1 MYVYVYVD
9 VDVYVYV
16 YVYVYSFLHIMYDSP
31 LTSSP
36 LFFFI
41 WNIDRLQ
48 VVNDRWEVALGLT
61 DGSGFQQAK
70 GPAAIQPLK
79 QVPCSLPADPADSGW
94 FIVVNSG

>member
-1 MYVYVYVD
+1 MIRHE
-9 VDVYVYV
+9 
-16 YVYVYSFLHIMYDSP
+16 LLRP
-31 LTSSP
+31 
-36 LFFFI
+36 FFFSYGI
-41 WNIDRLQ
+41 STALQ

-79 QVPCSLPADPADSGW
+79 QVPCSVPADSGW